1 MSAYNML
8 SSGVGSRS
16 RSRTGSRSRA
26 TKNTTRD
33 NYVLEDLL
41 SQQKKDSIKDIG
53 TALSLIDDKKIRIN
67 KLIKELDKINEENE
81 KLTEENKILI
91 KDCEKQTKDH
101 EILKLLFSDFKI
113 AVMEGILHA
122 NTQLE
127 QVLDVSFK
135 RAVNIVK

>member
-1 MSAYNML
+1 M
-8 SSGVGSRS
+8 
-16 RSRTGSRSRA
+16 
-26 TKNTTRD
+26 
-33 NYVLEDLL
+33 
-41 SQQKKDSIKDIG
+41 
-53 TALSLIDDKKIRIN
+53 KKIT
-67 KLIKELDKINEENE
+67 EENEKLTKDYEILTKDYE